1 MYYCYAI
8 DMTPECITSRFPK
21 GAQYFDKLVLVGENV
36 EKLTG
41 EPHPTIVD
49 LSGLDAVIPSESTEE
64 APVTHEQLDASIDAL
79 MTLIGTP
86 EAIESEIWMSKPQGR
101 YIYDTRVL
109 PFLENEEI

>member
-1 MYYCYAI
+1 MSKYYYCYAI

-41 EPHPTIVD
+41 EPHETIVD
-49 LSGLDAVIPSESTEE
+49 LSGVDADSEEHTELDM
-64 APVTHEQLDASIDAL
+64 QIDYL
-79 MTLIGTP
+79 MAFIGTP

-109 PFLENEEI
+109 PFLESEEI